1 MYDQQ
6 LRKLDSK
13 FVYGILINDKIQLPV
28 GMLHWCCDLEISDI
42 QISTAFTFAHK
53 CSQSVFDRVFQYK
66 IATQILPTNDYLNR
80 YRVKDTNICDKCSL
94 EFDSI
99 EHSLYSCSELTKM
112 LRTFFQFLKTNCGV
126 SVHIG
131 MVEYLLGFSGMKN
144 IGLNHVL
151 LELKKSVFYSWNSN
165 IDSDAFCD
173 QVKCNIKRIMV
184 KEKLIMIKNNKYE
197 DFNVK
202 WNDFVQIYD
211 FRGPDFQL

>member
-1 MYDQQ
+1 
-6 LRKLDSK
+6 
-13 FVYGILINDKIQLPV
+13 
-28 GMLHWCCDLEISDI
+28 
-42 QISTAFTFAHK
+42 
-53 CSQSVFDRVFQYK
+53 
-66 IATQILPTNDYLNR
+66 
-80 YRVKDTNICDKCSL
+80 
-94 EFDSI
+94 
-99 EHSLYSCSELTKM
+99 
-112 LRTFFQFLKTNCGV
+112 
-126 SVHIG
+126 

-211 FRGPDFQL
+211 FRGPDIQL